1 MLIAL
6 FVWCWLWVGCVL
18 CVCVRRRGPSCSFVH
33 CTHTLH
39 GCPRMKKTDL
49 EAVGEG
55 RQEEEE
61 EELVEA
67 QEEVEVEN
75 LLSCGGCVMSIHEIR

>member
-1 MLIAL
+1 
-6 FVWCWLWVGCVL
+6 
-18 CVCVRRRGPSCSFVH
+18 
-33 CTHTLH
+33 
-39 GCPRMKKTDL
+39 MKMTDL

-67 QEEVEVEN
+67 QQEVEVEN
-75 LLSCGGCVMSIHEIR
+75 LLSCGGCAMSIDERR